1 MPASTGRWANRRENG
16 ARRLTSGVALCVVLF
31 GLSALGFTFRLAP
44 LSLLQLAPEYVASGH
59 GRPAEVVAPLLRVV
73 EPVPV
78 TARTRLATVED
89 ALAQLAAEHSSLT
102 RMRADLAAR
111 QHWTL
116 ATGIM
121 PSPELGVEQMH
132 LQSPVRE
139 LDARARAVAGERA
152 ALQGD
157 RMLRDQHDW
166 EAMKMQAVDEAQ
178 ALQGAAGSSGLKLS
192 AEELRDGK
200 RVLEHV
206 RARVDAAS
214 SVGLGATTQ
223 VSSSQ
228 AALETTAK
236 LTSNK
241 LSKRHLVLNAAMKGD
256 VVGKRPP
263 MKVGKVQQ
271 LAKNRAKP
279 RRTSKLQ
286 KATSKKTRPTE
297 LKPVFDF
304 HFDGF
309 GMKLSGAVQVS

>member
-1 MPASTGRWANRRENG
+1 M
-16 ARRLTSGVALCVVLF
+16 C
-31 GLSALGFTFRLAP
+31 
-44 LSLLQLAPEYVASGH
+44 
-59 GRPAEVVAPLLRVV
+59 
-73 EPVPV
+73 
-78 TARTRLATVED
+78 D
-89 ALAQLAAEHSSLT
+89 
-102 RMRADLAAR
+102 
-111 QHWTL
+111 
-116 ATGIM
+116 
-121 PSPELGVEQMH
+121 GVECCGVGDEERFAIGDEIGVVDIDSVVGADQ
-132 LQSPVRE
+132 VRGGK
-139 LDARARAVAGERA
+139 RI
-152 ALQGD
+152 
-157 RMLRDQHDW
+157 
-166 EAMKMQAVDEAQ
+166 
-178 ALQGAAGSSGLKLS
+178 
-192 AEELRDGK
+192 RDGK

>member
-1 MPASTGRWANRRENG
+1 M
-16 ARRLTSGVALCVVLF
+16 VLL

-44 LSLLQLAPEYVASGH
+44 FSLLQLSPRDVAWEDGQT
-59 GRPAEVVAPLLRVV
+59 AAMEAPLPRVV
-73 EPVPV
+73 EHAPV

-111 QHWTL
+111 QRWAL
-116 ATGIM
+116 AAGIM
-121 PSPELGVEQMH
+121 PSPELGVEQMQ
-132 LQSPVRE
+132 LQSAVRE

-178 ALQGAAGSSGLKLS
+178 ALQGPAGSSGLKLS
-192 AEELRDGK
+192 SEELRDGK
-200 RVLEHV
+200 RILKHV
-206 RARVDAAS
+206 RARVDAAT
-214 SVGLGATTQ
+214 SVGLGASTQ
-223 VSSSQ
+223 ASSSQ

-236 LTSNK
+236 LTSK
-241 LSKRHLVLNAAMKGD
+241 MLSKRHLILNAGVKGD
-256 VVGKRPP
+256 AVSKRPP
-263 MKVGKVQQ
+263 MKAGKVQQ

-286 KATSKKTRPTE
+286 KATSKKTRPNE

-309 GMKLSGAVQVS
+309 GMKLSGAVQVSWAGLGPFACYVDLR